1 MILDL
6 YLKFQEKIKQA
17 PRICDKAKKMYFT
30 TNEMEKHEKEGKKRQ
45 QENRWGNKMQK
56 KKDAQTEG
64 VEINTNISIIPA
76 NENLS
81 N

>member
-1 MILDL
+1 M
-6 YLKFQEKIKQA
+6 KKKEKKTA
-17 PRICDKAKKMYFT
+17 R
-30 TNEMEKHEKEGKKRQ
+30 
-45 QENRWGNKMQK
+45 ENRWGNKMQK

>member
-1 MILDL
+1 
-6 YLKFQEKIKQA
+6 
-17 PRICDKAKKMYFT
+17 
-30 TNEMEKHEKEGKKRQ
+30 MEKHEKEGKKDSKKTD
-45 QENRWGNKMQK
+45 EETKMQK